1 MESLPDARAAAPTR
15 PDTLPSITSRNEAL
29 ARLTQLAASLLDVPC
44 AMLLRI
50 HADRYEVRSSYV
62 TKQAL
67 ANQAETLFPAVVASG
82 GAFLL
87 DDSLLG
93 GEEEGADSNGYTLK
107 FLYCVP
113 VTSETGALLGTL
125 CLADARS
132 HPLDDTS
139 QHLLSNLATMI
150 SMELVHRDTQEA
162 GETGAEPAPEE
173 RDDAYNKAWWNLLVE
188 NNPTPLLIARGDVVL
203 YMNRAGLAL
212 AGAATLAQV
221 KGQPVSRLLHPTRS
235 REEGIR
241 YLAQR
246 LSTSGDGAADMH
258 EDEGPQQ
265 SPSPWI
271 QWAYPGR
278 QPARAPNKDSHSLAE
293 AMYYGSSEDARSL
306 ADAPDEDFLNDVRVY
321 AARASIYRLP
331 SQKDTREKAIDGP
344 KLRSN
349 TP

>member
-1 MESLPDARAAAPTR
+1 MESLPDARAAASTK

-44 AMLLRI
+44 AMLLHI

-67 ANQAETLFPAVVASG
+67 ADQAETLFPAVVASG

-93 GEEEGADSNGYTLK
+93 GEEEEADSNGYTLK

-125 CLADARS
+125 CLADTRS

-139 QHLLSNLATMI
+139 QHLLSNLVTMI

-162 GETGAEPAPEE
+162 GETGPGPEE
-173 RDDAYNKAWWNLLVE
+173 WDDAYNKAWWNLLVE

-203 YMNRAGLAL
+203 YMNRAGRAL

-221 KGQPVSRLLHPTRS
+221 KGQPVSWLLHPTRS

-246 LSTSGDGAADMH
+246 LSTSGAGAADMQ
-258 EDEGPQQ
+258 EDKVPHQNT
-265 SPSPWI
+265 SPWI

-278 QPARAPNKDSHSLAE
+278 QPARASNKASHPLAE
-293 AMYYGSSEDARSL
+293 AMYYGSSEDALSL
-306 ADAPDEDFLNDVRVY
+306 ADAPDEGFLNDVRVY

-331 SQKDTREKAIDGP
+331 SQKDTREKAIDGQ

-349 TP
+349 AP

>member
-1 MESLPDARAAAPTR
+1 SSNSSARLALLFAQITGFLVFKYGLDNTILKDRRLPSPRKPYFGSVVDSAYPHAMESLPDARAAAPIQ
-15 PDTLPSITSRNEAL
+15 PDTLPSVPSRNEAL
-29 ARLTQLAASLLDVPC
+29 ARLPQLAASLLDVPC

-203 YMNRAGLAL
+203 YMNRAG
-212 AGAATLAQV
+212 
-221 KGQPVSRLLHPTRS
+221 
-235 REEGIR
+235 
-241 YLAQR
+241 
-246 LSTSGDGAADMH
+246 
-258 EDEGPQQ
+258 
-265 SPSPWI
+265 
-271 QWAYPGR
+271 
-278 QPARAPNKDSHSLAE
+278 
-293 AMYYGSSEDARSL
+293 
-306 ADAPDEDFLNDVRVY
+306 
-321 AARASIYRLP
+321 
-331 SQKDTREKAIDGP
+331 
-344 KLRSN
+344 
-349 TP
+349 